1 MDLSIIIF
9 AAVALFLSYRLFTV
23 LGSRDGHE
31 PEEGERPVL
40 RPVGA
45 EDEPSTQD
53 TPMKGK
59 PLPAWAEV
67 IAEHYSAFDEDEF
80 LSGSAAA
87 YEMIAQAFAKGD
99 LRDVSGFVADDV
111 LSSFQGAIDERNAS
125 GHEMAVT
132 FVGVETPEVASSE
145 RDGDEIRVEVK
156 FTSEQVRVVKDANG
170 QTVEGSAEAVIT
182 VVDQWAFTRPV
193 KSNNPNWTLVATTGS
208 A

>member
-31 PEEGERPVL
+31 PEEGDRPVL

-45 EDEPSTQD
+45 EQDQAEPEAAT
-53 TPMKGK
+53 KAK

-67 IAEHYSAFDEDEF
+67 IAEHYRAFDVDDF
-80 LSGSAAA
+80 LSGSASA
-87 YEMIAQAFAKGD
+87 YEMIAQSFAKGD
-99 LRDVSGFVADDV
+99 LSEVSGFVADDV

-132 FVGVETPEVASSE
+132 FVGVETPEVVSSE

-156 FTSEQVRVVKDANG
+156 FTSEQVRVVNDSSG